1 MSSYFF
7 IASEDP
13 YESRSAERFLSR
25 AQELARSNDVFV
37 FLVQN
42 AVLPAKKN
50 ADSEALEK
58 LSALGVPLLAD
69 SFSLQE
75 RGIPD
80 EQVKS
85 EVTVTNLDVVL
96 DHLVA
101 GAKVIWH

>member
-13 YESRSAERFLSR
+13 YESRSAERFLKR
-25 AQELARSNDVFV
+25 AQELARGNDVFV

-42 AVLPAKKN
+42 AVLPTRKN
-50 ADSEALEK
+50 AESEVLEE
-58 LSALGVPLLAD
+58 LNALGVPLLAD

-75 RGIPD
+75 RGIPND
-80 EQVKS
+80 LVKT

-101 GAKVIWH
+101 GAKVLWH